1 MTYAR
6 AMADERK
13 IGREEGR
20 EEGRAEVLSEII
32 HSVFESVHDS
42 AKVAELLKID
52 EQKVVEILSEKD
64 K

>member
-6 AMADERK
+6 AMVDERK

-20 EEGRAEVLSEII
+20 TEVLSEIV
-32 HSVFESVHDS
+32 HTVYESVHDS

-52 EQKVVEILSEKD
+52 EQEVIEILSEKD